1 MILILLL
8 SLFFGFDSNAATLP
22 DDSITVT
29 TIDDIENN
37 QVDYFMDSTTESVME
52 SATESD
58 EFDVLKDYGLHNL
71 ISFSYIRELPDKV
84 SQADMYILFCR
95 IYNLTL
101 LFVWTFIAFNVIDLI
116 SRSVGRLKRK
126 N

>member
-8 SLFFGFDSNAATLP
+8 SLLFCFDSNAASLP

-29 TIDDIENN
+29 TIDDIENG
-37 QVDYFMDSTTESVME
+37 QVNDVVDSTTESVTE
-52 SATESD
+52 NTTESD

-71 ISFSYIRELPDKV
+71 ISFGYIRELPDKV
-84 SQADMYILFCR
+84 SQADLYILLCR
-95 IYNLTL
+95 IYNLAL
-101 LFVWTFIAFNVIDLI
+101 LSVWTFIAFNVIDLI